1 MQRGAN
7 GGRRRLTTISRA
19 WLACACLLL
28 SGCGL
33 LSKPEPLSA
42 DAPLT
47 ISVTSPDLHGNLLPA
62 QFTCHSGHGHV
73 QNPPIFWSGAPTD
86 TKSIAVLVDDAD
98 APITPRVYWLVFN
111 IGPSTTDLQTGMMLP
126 PKAKQAYNTAGQ
138 RSYDPPC
145 PHGSV
150 HKYRIAVYAL
160 NTVLGRSLVSN
171 PQLLPT
177 WTAIAK
183 HVIAR
188 GTMTVRALP

>member
-1 MQRGAN
+1 VHRGAN
-7 GGRRRLTTISRA
+7 GGRRRLAAISRA
-19 WLACACLLL
+19 SLACACLLL

-62 QFTCHSGHGHV
+62 QFTCHSSHGPA
-73 QNPPIFWSGAPTD
+73 QSPPIFWSGAPTS
-86 TKSIAVLVDDAD
+86 TKSIAVVIDDAD
-98 APITPRVYWLVFN
+98 APITPRVYWLVFD
-111 IGPSTTDLQTGMMLP
+111 IGPNTTDLQAGMLP
-126 PKAKQAYNTAGQ
+126 PGAHQAYNTAGQ

-145 PHGSV
+145 PQRAL

-160 NTVLGRSLVSN
+160 NTFFGRGLDSN

>member
-1 MQRGAN
+1 MAG
-7 GGRRRLTTISRA
+7 SRA
-19 WLACACLLL
+19 WLVCACVLL

-62 QFTCHSGHGHV
+62 QFTCHNGHGPAQH
-73 QNPPIFWSGAPTD
+73 PSIFWSGAPTN
-86 TKSIAVLVDDAD
+86 TRSIAIVIDDAD

-111 IGPSTTDLQTGMMLP
+111 IGPSTTDLQTGMVP
-126 PKAKQAYNTAGQ
+126 PNAKQAYNTAGQ

-145 PHGSV
+145 PQHSP

-160 NTVLGRSLVSN
+160 NTFFGGSLLSN

-188 GTMTVRALP
+188 GTMTVRVLP

>member
-1 MQRGAN
+1 VHRGAN
-7 GGRRRLTTISRA
+7 GGRRLAAISRA
-19 WLACACLLL
+19 SLAGACLLL

-47 ISVTSPDLHGNLLPA
+47 MSVTSPDFHGNLLPA
-62 QFTCHSGHGHV
+62 QFTCHNPHGPAE
-73 QNPPIFWSGAPTD
+73 NPPIFWSGAPAA
-86 TKSIAVLVDDAD
+86 TKSIAVVIDDAD

-111 IGPSTTDLQTGMMLP
+111 IGQTTTDLQTGMLP
-126 PKAKQAYNTAGQ
+126 PHAVRAYNTAGQ

-145 PHGSV
+145 PQNAP

-160 NTVLGRSLVSN
+160 NTFFGHNVTAN
-171 PQLLPT
+171 PQLLAT
-177 WTAIAK
+177 WTAIAR

>member
-7 GGRRRLTTISRA
+7 GGRRRLTAISKA

-47 ISVTSPDLHGNLLPA
+47 MSVTSPALRGSLLPA
-62 QFTCHSGHGHV
+62 EFTCHKPHGRAE
-73 QNPPIFWSGAPTD
+73 NPPIFWSGAPAA
-86 TKSIAVLVDDAD
+86 TKSIAVVIDDAA
-98 APITPRVYWLVFN
+98 APISPRVYWLVFD
-111 IGPSTTDLQTGMMLP
+111 IGPSTTDLQTGMRP
-126 PKAKQAYNTAGQ
+126 PHAQEAYNTAGQ

-145 PHGSV
+145 PEHSM
-150 HKYRIAVYAL
+150 HKYRMTVYAL
-160 NTVLGRSLVSN
+160 NTFFRGSLVSN

-177 WTAIAK
+177 WTTIAQ

-188 GTMTVRALP
+188 GTITVRALP